1 MRQHVD
7 APPGGR
13 GVRRWP
19 QALRGEAR
27 RALRGSAGI
36 GFASLGLAA
45 RGESPDGIRPASY
58 GRGLKRIKLKSK
70 FHYEEYPLVTAK
82 PGSLAALPLG
92 GSAVVSRVR
101 GDRAVVRRL
110 LEVGLVPGTK
120 VTLRRIAPLGDP
132 IELKVRNFALSIRR
146 AEALG
151 IEIE

>member
-1 MRQHVD
+1 
-7 APPGGR
+7 
-13 GVRRWP
+13 
-19 QALRGEAR
+19 
-27 RALRGSAGI
+27 
-36 GFASLGLAA
+36 
-45 RGESPDGIRPASY
+45 
-58 GRGLKRIKLKSK
+58 
-70 FHYEEYPLVTAK
+70 VTAK

-151 IEIE
+151 IDIE